1 MAKLIQPNK
10 EEHLDYLRLLI
21 INKFTK
27 PIVNTYDCKILEK
40 QIQETIQKRLSID
53 TIARLFLIKKSNSAS
68 SIFTLNTCSNYV
80 GYDNWQ
86 GLINSFSEQNGL
98 HQKAILFA
106 VIQKTISLEE
116 LFSKLNACS
125 KTPVLY
131 ETVNQIIL
139 YKSLQKD
146 EVFFNRLFELHTIFE
161 FEESYKYAIYHTIHL
176 LGSLCEL
183 QSWLSEIAIANYH
196 NLPFK
201 ENYMVEWLVVPK
213 MNYYLPLL
221 ENCYKNNLATAAFYH
236 LIHCT
241 HFAETNQW
249 DSFLK
254 HYNKIENSPKNNMLE
269 MRWLGVQLY
278 YDNQFEKSLNR
289 KKLVVEII
297 KNPCTN
303 AKDAGDRVSS
313 IFMICNYL
321 FVIEAFEVIIT
332 LFEQKTAKYSSILG
346 YWAELNY
353 NQLKVYYA
361 FSLVKNN
368 RKEEGIM
375 IFNQIIPDRFDLNF
389 NTRMNSEYK
398 ALQILLTTG
407 ISSLK
412 SKN

>member
-1 MAKLIQPNK
+1 MAKPLQPNK
-10 EEHLDYLRLLI
+10 EEHLDYLRLLMV
-21 INKFTK
+21 NKFSK
-27 PIVNTYDCKILEK
+27 PIVNTNDCKLLEEA
-40 QIQETIQKRLSID
+40 IQESINLRLSVC
-53 TIARLFLIKKSNSAS
+53 TISRLFLIKKSNSSS
-68 SIFTLNTCSNYV
+68 SIYTLNACSLYV
-80 GYDNWQ
+80 GYNNWK
-86 GLINSFSEQNGL
+86 GLINSFSEQNVL
-98 HQKAILFA
+98 HLKAILFA
-106 VIQKTISLEE
+106 VIQNTISLDE
-116 LFSKLNACS
+116 LFRKLNASS
-125 KTPVLY
+125 KSVQLY

-139 YKSLQKD
+139 CKVQQKD
-146 EVFFNRLFELHTIFE
+146 EVFFKRLFELQTIFE

-176 LGSLCEL
+176 LGSLCD
-183 QSWLSEIAIANYH
+183 QYNWLSEIAIANYH

-201 ENYMVEWLVVPK
+201 ENYLVEWLVVPEMK
-213 MNYYLPLL
+213 YYLRLL
-221 ENCYKNNLATAAFYH
+221 ENCYKNNSATAAFYH

-241 HFAETNQW
+241 HYAETNQW

-278 YDNQFEKSLNR
+278 YDNQFEKSINR

-321 FVIEAFEVIIT
+321 FVIGAFEVIIT
-332 LFEQKTAKYSSILG
+332 IFEQKTANHSSILG

-361 FSLVKNN
+361 LSLVKDN
-368 RKEEGIM
+368 RKAEAIM

-389 NTRMNSEYK
+389 NNRMHSVYK
-398 ALQILLTTG
+398 
-407 ISSLK
+407 SLELIVSDK
-412 SKN
+412 